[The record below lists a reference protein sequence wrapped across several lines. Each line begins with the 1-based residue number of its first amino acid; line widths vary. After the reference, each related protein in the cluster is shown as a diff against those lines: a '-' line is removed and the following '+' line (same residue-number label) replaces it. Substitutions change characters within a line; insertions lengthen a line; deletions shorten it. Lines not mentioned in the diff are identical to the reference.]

1 MKVRDM
7 ATRGPEPK
15 VSDDEMIDVMDND
28 DRPFSTVSYVSER
41 VDLSNTR
48 VRERLADMVEKGYIR
63 SEEVAG
69 DIKIYWSD
77 SAAEFR

>member
-1 MKVRDM
+1 MKVNDM

-15 VSDDEMIDVMDND
+15 VSDDEILDVVDKD
-28 DRPFSTVSYVSER
+28 QRPFSTVSHVSDR

-48 VRERLADMVEKGYIR
+48 VRQRLADMVEEGYIR
-63 SEEVAG
+63 SEPVAG

>member
-1 MKVRDM
+1 M